1 MADSRAH
8 FWLAS
13 LLLAVVCLATPAAA
27 FGAGNISSSSP
38 IEGIN
43 WRHGDIEDAL
53 LGIMMARALNKK
65 GKEFSKVMVARVYF
79 GNWLRDYSQAVDL
92 GTIKSV
98 SYEAIRL
105 VVAILG
111 FMNFGFGSKEFEVTE
126 ERLGCYRPEEHIDN
140 PKGYGGGDDPKR
152 YWHGL
157 RGPVDED
164 RELAFDPDTGMINYI
179 ANEREEGIATSAGLL
194 RHLLGRCI
202 ELGREHAATG
212 NDDALYEAMRLMGT
226 GLHCLEDFFAH
237 SNYVELALIEMGY
250 RDDVGAE
257 VYPVVTGTFGEV
269 DFLHS
274 VAGEVSDKL
283 AANEMQELQEHLE
296 NGKNEDTSLLRK
308 LLAMIPSSVFGGE
321 NQADQIDQIQ
331 QDAATAQMDG
341 LEVKPHRE
349 PEEITV
355 WVSNIF
361 RQIVP
366 IIEWHDRIMKIISD
380 ALPRIPI
387 LPKIVEQ
394 LEDQL
399 NVFVTAQIAPFVV
412 PVIQQIQT
420 EMGAG
425 SEGIIQSSEDQQHRV
440 FHDDLASDPTH
451 SMLSK
456 DHFTNLLNEPAGKTA
471 QEMVRWVVPQLMEA
485 MDDESLSVR
494 RAVDRII
501 DGVLHHPAHRDQGRH
516 GASEGRQLFFRSVE
530 HWWNDIPPE
539 GQDDYLRRLSR
550 EGVLAGEN
558 HKEGE
563 WDSGHGHGCLGK
575 LEQHQQHGGGKQK
588 KEEWDDKIAAAAADA
603 ISNSVTGAFSDFIPG
618 NNNSGGGGG
627 GNSPGGV
634 ASFLG
639 DFLGGNK
646 NEQRSGGG
654 GDEWRSSSPGGG
666 GGFERQ
672 DSSSSSFE
680 RRDTY
685 ERADGDDYHSRPE
698 YNGGGHAAS
707 FFGESGG
714 GDDRGVGGDSY
725 SGGGGGYGGS
735 SEYSRESG
743 GGGGGH
749 AASFFSGGDDRGG
762 YEQGGYGQPPPPPQQ
777 EYYGGGQG
785 GYPPPQGG
793 YGGYPPQG
801 GYGGY
806 PPRGGYGGY
815 PPQGGGYGGDG
826 YNQQGG
832 YYERRW

>member
-13 LLLAVVCLATPAAA
+13 LFLAVVCLATPAAA

-92 GTIKSV
+92 GTIKTV

-157 RGPVDED
+157 RGPIDED
-164 RELAFDPDTGMINYI
+164 RELAIDPETGMINYI
-179 ANEREEGIATSAGLL
+179 ANEREDIATSSGLL
-194 RHLLGRCI
+194 RKLLGRCI
-202 ELGREHAATG
+202 ELGREHAQTG
-212 NDDALYEAMRLMGT
+212 NDDALYESMRLMGT

-237 SNYVELALIEMGY
+237 SNYIELALIEMGN
-250 RDDVGAE
+250 RDIFPHVGRDVRIVLEDVGAE
-257 VYPVVTGTFGEV
+257 VYPIVTGTFGEV

-296 NGKNEDTSLLRK
+296 NGKTQDTSLLRK
-308 LLAMIPSSVFGGE
+308 LLAMIPSSLFGGE
-321 NQADQIDQIQ
+321 NQNDKMDQIQ
-331 QDAATAQMDG
+331 QDTTTAQMDG
-341 LEVKPHRE
+341 LEVKPHRD
-349 PEEITV
+349 PEEITI

-399 NVFVTAQIAPFVV
+399 NAFVTAQIAPFVV
-412 PVIQQIQT
+412 PVIQQIQN

-425 SEGIIQSSEDQQHRV
+425 SEGIIQSSKDQQHRV
-440 FHDDLASDPTH
+440 FNDDLASDPTH

-471 QEMVRWVVPQLMEA
+471 HEMVKWVVPQLMEA
-485 MDDESLSVR
+485 MDDESLSIR
-494 RAVDRII
+494 RTVDRII
-501 DGVLHHPAHRDQGRH
+501 EGVLHHPAHRDQGRH
-516 GASEGRQLFFRSVE
+516 GASEGRQLFFQTVE
-530 HWWNDIPPE
+530 HWWNDLPAE
-539 GQDDYLRRLSR
+539 GQDDYRRRLGR
-550 EGVLAGEN
+550 EGVLEGEN

-575 LEQHQQHGGGKQK
+575 LEQHQQHGGKKKK
-588 KEEWDDKIAAAAADA
+588 KEEWDDKIATAAADA
-603 ISNSVTGAFSDFIPG
+603 IIGSVTGAFNEFG
-618 NNNSGGGGG
+618 GNNNNNSGGGG
-627 GNSPGGV
+627 NSPGGLLGGV

-639 DFLGGNK
+639 DFLGK
-646 NEQRSGGG
+646 NNGGGGQRSGG
-654 GDEWRSSSPGGG
+654 EHH
-666 GGFERQ
+666 
-672 DSSSSSFE
+672 E
-680 RRDTY
+680 RRDDY
-685 ERADGDDYHSRPE
+685 ERRDDSYQQSHYSRPE
-698 YNGGGHAAS
+698 EPSSYSGGGHAAS
-707 FFGESGG
+707 FFSGG
-714 GDDRGVGGDSY
+714 GDDRGGSDSY
-725 SGGGGGYGGS
+725 SRGGGGGGGYGDTHEYSRESSGGGGGGYGS
-735 SEYSRESG
+735 SEYSRESSHSGGGYGSSEYSREGGHHHG

-749 AASFFSGGDDRGG
+749 AASFFSDDRGSSGGGGG
-762 YEQGGYGQPPPPPQQ
+762 YDQGGYGQPPPPQQ
-777 EYYGGGQG
+777 QYYGGGG
-785 GYPPPQGG
+785 GG
-793 YGGYPPQG
+793 
-801 GYGGY
+801 
-806 PPRGGYGGY
+806 
-815 PPQGGGYGGDG
+815 GGGYYG
-826 YNQQGG
+826 
-832 YYERRW
+832 